1 MRLMPCTEECF
12 LPSHNSLEQGGHRLL
27 GHQPLHI
34 LVLRAA
40 VESVGHLFPQGRERG
55 ADRGENTCEEHRA
68 GINHA
73 GKVPKRV
80 GVPSGVPALA
90 GIEQHRPI
98 LTDCTKLHLK
108 HSSFLS
114 RIY

>member
-1 MRLMPCTEECF
+1 M
-12 LPSHNSLEQGGHRLL
+12 SGAGQG
-27 GHQPLHI
+27 
-34 LVLRAA
+34 
-40 VESVGHLFPQGRERG
+40 ERG
-55 ADRGENTCEEHRA
+55 ADRGEIPVRNRA

-98 LTDCTKLHLK
+98 LRVHKAPLK
-108 HSSFLS
+108 TYQFP
-114 RIY
+114 I

>member
-1 MRLMPCTEECF
+1 M
-12 LPSHNSLEQGGHRLL
+12 LPSLPHLL
-27 GHQPLHI
+27 GAGWPQAPGHQRLQL

-40 VESVGHLFPQGRERG
+40 VECGAAVPTGKGERG
-55 ADRGENTCEEHRA
+55 AGRGGDTREEHTA

-98 LTDCTKLHLK
+98 LAECTKLHLK
-108 HSSFLS
+108 HQFP
-114 RIY
+114 I

>member
-1 MRLMPCTEECF
+1 M
-12 LPSHNSLEQGGHRLL
+12 LPSLPHLPGAGSPQAPGAGAP
-27 GHQPLHI
+27 GQI

-40 VESVGHLFPQGRERG
+40 VESVGQLFPQGRERG
-55 ADRGENTCEEHRA
+55 GLTEGKIPVRNTET
-68 GINHA
+68 GINYV

-98 LTDCTKLHLK
+98 LTECTKLHLK